1 MSLSDK
7 MPLGPLLG
15 HTGGEQLRPKAA
27 KVASMVDLTKN
38 VSNVQIHSSLN
49 PSIIAEKAFIHDSI
63 RNAQSQCYIFPG
75 KIRGN
80 NYNFLEKSTL
90 FENGSIQSRR
100 RYIVQ

>member
-1 MSLSDK
+1 
-7 MPLGPLLG
+7 
-15 HTGGEQLRPKAA
+15 
-27 KVASMVDLTKN
+27 MVDLTKN

-90 FENGSIQSRR
+90 FENGSIHSRRTR
-100 RYIVQ
+100 RYIVQYATVQKPFIKPRM